1 MNIKDIVTGFLRWIA
16 AAFSSSDVV
25 SIKRICGAAV
35 VFALIII
42 LFLVARK
49 HIEISVWDKIEPF
62 CKYFLNFAGFCFGI
76 NAALDVAK
84 MVRGPGDPSNGGG

>member
-1 MNIKDIVTGFLRWIA
+1 MKDFFLKVCRWIA
-16 AAFSSSDVV
+16 TAFSSSDVV

-49 HIEISVWDKIEPF
+49 HVEIPVWDKIEPF

-84 MVRGPGDPSNGGG
+84 LVKVNGDGPS